1 MLFANFAY
9 MMLSVEPVAAC
20 ICIWA
25 AGEELEFRC
34 VAHYLAAGNSEVK
47 LELAAGNILFFVWIV
62 ILPILPK
69 NEKATK
75 RKGKVRW
82 GKRGFV

>member
-1 MLFANFAY
+1 

-47 LELAAGNILFFVWIV
+47 LELAAGNILFFC
-62 ILPILPK
+62 L
-69 NEKATK
+69 NRNFAYFTQK
-75 RKGKVRW
+75 RKGN
-82 GKRGFV
+82 